1 VEVIPMKA
9 ALGAEV
15 RCGDLRTLSESDAQ
29 ALRQAWLDNLV
40 VLVRGQEMSD
50 GDLVEFGRRFGEHQR
65 SNPLPS
71 PLASQGKLVQGGGN
85 PEFPEVTV
93 VSNIVKNGV
102 AQGGLG
108 DGELVWHTD
117 MSSFE
122 VPPNQTILHALEVPA
137 SGGNTGFNNMYLAY
151 DTLPDAVRERID
163 GLQLK
168 HDATIDAA
176 GFLRKQFKDD
186 SGDLRTSAGAVHPLV
201 RTHPET
207 GRNCLFLGRRSK
219 GYIAGMEIAE
229 SERLLDTLW
238 QHATRGEF
246 AWFHEW
252 KPGDLLMWDNRC
264 AMHRR
269 EPFDAGARRKLHRV
283 VIKGSKPFRTP
294 GRIEHHPRGH
304 FDARNAA

>member
-1 VEVIPMKA
+1 MDVIPMNA

-15 RCGDLRTLSESDAQ
+15 RCGDLRKLDDAGIK

-50 GDLVEFGRRFGEHQR
+50 GDLVEFGRRFGELQR

-71 PLASQGKLVQGGGN
+71 PLATEGKVIQGGVN
-85 PEFPEVTV
+85 QEFPEVTV
-93 VSNIVKNGV
+93 VSNIVENGV

-122 VPPNQTILHALEVPA
+122 LPPNQTILHSLEVPA

-151 DTLPDAVRERID
+151 DTLPDDLRRRID

-176 GFLRKQFKDD
+176 GNPRKQFAND

-207 GRNCLFLGRRSK
+207 GRNCLFLGRRIK
-219 GYIAGMEIAE
+219 GYIKGMEIAE
-229 SERLLDTLW
+229 SEQLLDTLW
-238 QHATRGEF
+238 QHATRRELE
-246 AWFHEW
+246 WFHSW

-264 AMHRR
+264 VMHRR
-269 EPFDAGARRKLHRV
+269 EPFDAAARRKLHRV
-283 VIKGSKPFRTP
+283 VVKGTKPFRTAGP
-294 GRIEHHPRGH
+294 IERHARGH
-304 FDARNAA
+304 FDRRNAA